1 MLERG
6 SRRWVALVAAA
17 GCAASLSAVAKAQ
30 DSVGTSGGIP
40 GSDALG
46 AYTVSGTSLQ
56 VRNYAV
62 DTATKT
68 SSWGNEYY
76 VGPALKASASL
87 NASYFNHLIATSVV
101 SNRLTPVSPL
111 LRTSY
116 SLWNTAGQ
124 GVHPTRNAAT
134 TGTVNAA
141 DLQGHNFGL
150 AMLEFA
156 GGPNAAFGDSDDENN
171 IIAASVGFM
180 PRQNSR
186 LHVSRVVTAVNRPS
200 AAAGFISDASF
211 GLGGVDENLN
221 VHFLA
226 DGYGMNGNDPLTTR
240 RLYRVAAA
248 SRATNLINAISNS
261 AAGDTAATRS
271 LLNTTTTLTPP
282 TVIPTSVAGRPVMLD
297 LDMANN
303 VRFEQTANT
312 TVVSAT
318 NHLGAGVSAR
328 GPISFSAVP
337 FTRLSNGAADAGVAG
352 VLCRAPSSTKTRS
365 ISAWGVNTD
374 GSADLTGSGLVR
386 VDLPTDAAQLQDA
399 EDGFNPGNVH
409 GSLGNQEFT
418 NYQSQVC
425 FRGGAGPVAMAVH
438 PVNGDLLL
446 AAGVA
451 ATGGGAAVPQ
461 TQDNYIAVARV
472 NAGTGAV
479 AWGIAAHTGSSSG
492 ASSKQIWADT
502 NGDRLPDTVIGRVAR
517 YSETFLSATN
527 GPSISAPSM
536 DAMGNVYFVATIELF
551 GTPQSTRTVG
561 LLKANLDA
569 GTGAYQL
576 ELMLT
581 LNDVLPGLN
590 SLRNYQVQL
599 LSPADSD
606 SVDSGA
612 LWHSSVVQGLNVAVT
627 PSSIEYGEPY
637 ALGALVFRTKIVY
650 DHDQNGLFIDPSMPG
665 GSGTDQAY
673 NVVMAVVP
681 KVLGAD
687 LAHIGGAP
695 GPDGRLT
702 LDDIL
707 FFVDEYNNDSSFA
720 DVAAVGG
727 EPFPDG
733 LRTLDD
739 ILFFIDAYNAGN

>member
-6 SRRWVALVAAA
+6 TGRWVALAAAA
-17 GCAASLSAVAKAQ
+17 GCAASLSAVARAQ
-30 DSVGTSGGIP
+30 DSVGTSGGTA

-56 VRNYAV
+56 IRNYAV
-62 DTATKT
+62 DMATKA
-68 SSWGNEYY
+68 SSWGNEFYI
-76 VGPALKASASL
+76 GPAVKASATL
-87 NASYFNHLIATSVV
+87 NSSYFNHLIATSVV
-101 SNRLTPVSPL
+101 SNRLTGIDPF
-111 LRTSY
+111 LRSTY
-116 SLWNTAGQ
+116 TWWQAAGQ
-124 GVHPTRNAAT
+124 GVSPTRNSAT
-134 TGTVNAA
+134 TGTVDAST
-141 DLQGHNFGL
+141 LEGHSFGL

-156 GGPNAAFGDSDDENN
+156 GGPNASFGDSDDENN
-171 IIAASVGFM
+171 IIAASIGFL
-180 PRQNSR
+180 PRQNWS
-186 LHVSRVVTAVNRPS
+186 LHVSRIVTAVNRPS
-200 AAAGFISDASF
+200 ASAGFISDASF

-240 RLYRVAAA
+240 RLYRVTAATRA
-248 SRATNLINAISNS
+248 SNLVNAISNS
-261 AAGDTAATRS
+261 AAGDAAATRS

-282 TVIPTSVAGRPVMLD
+282 TVIPASVAGRPVMLD

-303 VRFEQTANT
+303 VRFEQTANV

-328 GPISFSAVP
+328 GPISFSATP
-337 FTRLSNGAADAGVAG
+337 FARLSNGAADAGVAS

-374 GSADLTGSGLVR
+374 GSADLTGTGLVR
-386 VDLPTDAAQLQDA
+386 VDLPTDTAQLQDA
-399 EDGFNPGNVH
+399 EDGFNPGAVH

-438 PVNGDLLL
+438 PVSGDLML

-472 NAGTGAV
+472 SADTGAV
-479 AWGIAAHTGSSSG
+479 TWGIAAHTGSSSG
-492 ASSKQIWADT
+492 ASSKQVWSDT
-502 NGDRLPDTVIGRVAR
+502 NGDRLPDTVIGRIAR
-517 YSETFLSATN
+517 YSETFPSATN

-536 DAMGNVYFVATIELF
+536 DALGNVYFVATIELF

-561 LLKANLDA
+561 LLKANLDP

-576 ELMLT
+576 ELLLT

-612 LWHSSVVQGLNVAVT
+612 LWHSSVVQGLSVAVT
-627 PSSIEYGEPY
+627 PSNVGFGEPFG
-637 ALGALVFRTKIVY
+637 LGALVFRTKIVY
-650 DHDQNGLFIDPSMPG
+650 DHDQNGLYIDPSMPG
-665 GSGTDQAY
+665 GTGTDQAY
-673 NVVMAVVP
+673 NVVMAMLP
-681 KVLGAD
+681 KVMGAD
-687 LAHIGGAP
+687 VAHLGGAA

-707 FFVDEYNNDSSFA
+707 HFINEYNDDSAGA
-720 DVAAVGG
+720 DVAAIGG
-727 EPFPDG
+727 APFPDG

-739 ILFFIDAYNAGN
+739 ILFFVNAYNDGN